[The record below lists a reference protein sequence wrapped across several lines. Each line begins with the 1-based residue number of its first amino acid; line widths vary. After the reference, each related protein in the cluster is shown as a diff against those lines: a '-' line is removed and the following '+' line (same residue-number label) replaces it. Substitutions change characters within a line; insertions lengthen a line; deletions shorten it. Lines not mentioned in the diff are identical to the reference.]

1 MPESLRDRVAHE
13 LDDSEG
19 AAFCTC
25 GAGPF
30 PSFRTSPLPAFRRH
44 IAEATS

>member
-1 MPESLRDRVAHE
+1 MPESLLDRVAHE

-19 AAFCTC
+19 SVFCTC

-30 PSFRTSPLPAFRRH
+30 PSFKASPLPAFRRH
-44 IAEATS
+44 VEEASS

>member
-1 MPESLRDRVAHE
+1 MSESLRDRVARE

-19 AAFCTC
+19 SAFCTC